1 MKPRDI
7 KIIQSVLEVIKEP
20 IKVTEIYHK
29 AKELFEKGEITNMF
43 DCGGETPHQSVSS
56 YIYTALNKG
65 EELPFL
71 KAQEKP
77 VLIALKD
84 APKEPVLS
92 AEKISTPSVKIAHE
106 RDLHPFLTYMAI
118 NNENLK
124 CYTKTIFHEESSK
137 SIKGMDRWLYPDMVG
152 VRFLHAEWSN
162 ENLIAFSKKF
172 DTLPVKLVSFELKK
186 EISVHNCR
194 ECYFQAISNSSWANE
209 GYLVGHHVDTHNLK
223 LMDLLKR
230 LHASFGIGVID
241 LRTNEDKSAILLNA
255 KYKEKI
261 DYTMAQELSDKNK
274 KFSGFLKSVV
284 DYDPDFPNRYKDE
297 FDEVK
302 KKEEL
307 YPITHNFLFKNA
319 LSGFVRAFQK
329 PQIKR

>member
-1 MKPRDI
+1 MKPQDI
-7 KIIQSVLEVIKEP
+7 EIVQSVLEAIKEP

-29 AKELFEKGEITNMF
+29 AKELVEEGKIENMF
-43 DCGGETPHQSVSS
+43 DYGGNTPDQSVSAA
-56 YIYTALNKG
+56 IYTALNKG
-65 EELPFL
+65 EELPFF
-71 KAQEKP
+71 KAREKP
-77 VLIALKD
+77 TLIALKG
-84 APKEPVLS
+84 AAKELVLN
-92 AEKISTPSVKIAHE
+92 AEKPSTPNVKIAHNKIAHE

-124 CYTKTIFHEESSK
+124 CYTKTIFHEGSLK
-137 SIKGMDRWLYPDMVG
+137 SPKGMDRWLYPDMVG
-152 VRFLHAEWSN
+152 VRFLHAELSN

-186 EISVHNCR
+186 EISVNNCR

-209 GYLVGHHVDTHNLK
+209 GYLVGRHIDTHNPQ

-241 LRTNEDKSAILLNA
+241 LRTDEDKSAILLNA

-261 DYTMAQELSDKNK
+261 DYTMAQELSEKNP

-307 YPITHNFLFKNA
+307 YPN
-319 LSGFVRAFQK
+319 S
-329 PQIKR
+329 

>member
-1 MKPRDI
+1 MKPQDI
-7 KIIQSVLEVIKEP
+7 EIVQSVLEITGP
-20 IKVTEIYHK
+20 IKVTLIYDK
-29 AKELFEKGEITNMF
+29 AKELFEKGEITKMF
-43 DCGGETPHQSVSS
+43 DCGGNTPHQSVSAS
-56 YIYTALNKG
+56 IYTALNKG

-71 KAQEKP
+71 KVQEKP
-77 VLIALKD
+77 VLIALKG
-84 APKEPVLS
+84 AAKEPFLNI
-92 AEKISTPSVKIAHE
+92 EKISVPSAKIAHE

-124 CYTKTIFHEESSK
+124 CYTKTIFHEESVK
-137 SIKGMDRWLYPDMVG
+137 SPKGTDRWLYPDMVG
-152 VRFLHAEWSN
+152 VRFLHAELSN

-186 EISVHNCR
+186 EISVNNCR
-194 ECYFQAISNSSWANE
+194 ECYFQAISNSSNE
-209 GYLVGHHVDTHNLK
+209 GYLVGRHIDTHNPQ

-241 LRTNEDKSAILLNA
+241 LRTDEDKSAILLNA

-261 DYTMAQELSDKNK
+261 DYTVALELSAKNE

-284 DYDPDFPNRYKDE
+284 DYDPAHSYRYKDE
-297 FDEVK
+297 FDEIK

-307 YPITHNFLFKNA
+307 YPNSS
-319 LSGFVRAFQK
+319 LSF
-329 PQIKR
+329 

>member
-1 MKPRDI
+1 MKSRDI
-7 KIIQSVLEVIKEP
+7 EIVQSVLEMIKEP
-20 IKVTEIYHK
+20 IKVTLVYDK
-29 AKELFEKGEITNMF
+29 AKELFEEGKIENMF
-43 DCGGETPHQSVSS
+43 DCGGETPHQSVSA

-65 EELPFL
+65 EELPFF
-71 KAQEKP
+71 KVQEKP
-77 VLIALKD
+77 ALIALKGV
-84 APKEPVLS
+84 AKEPVLS
-92 AEKISTPSVKIAHE
+92 AQKPSAPSVKIVHNKIAHE

-137 SIKGMDRWLYPDMVG
+137 SPKGMDRWLYPDMVG
-152 VRFLHAEWSN
+152 VRFLHAELSN

-194 ECYFQAISNSSWANE
+194 ECYFQAISNSSNE
-209 GYLVGHHVDTHNLK
+209 GYLVGRHIDTHNPQ

-261 DYTMAQELSDKNK
+261 DYTVASELSDKNE

-284 DYDPDFPNRYKDE
+284 DYDPNHQHRYKDE
-297 FDEVK
+297 FDEIK
-302 KKEEL
+302 KKEKL
-307 YPITHNFLFKNA
+307 YPNPS
-319 LSGFVRAFQK
+319 LSF
-329 PQIKR
+329 

>member
-1 MKPRDI
+1 MKPQDI
-7 KIIQSVLEVIKEP
+7 EIVQSVLEITGP
-20 IKVTEIYHK
+20 ISPTEVYDK

-43 DCGGETPHQSVSS
+43 DCGGKTPHQSVSS
-56 YIYTALNKG
+56 LIYTALSKG
-65 EELPFL
+65 EELPFF
-71 KAQEKP
+71 KVQEKP
-77 VLIALKD
+77 ALIALKG
-84 APKEPVLS
+84 AMNEPVLNTEKPS
-92 AEKISTPSVKIAHE
+92 APSVKIAHE

-137 SIKGMDRWLYPDMVG
+137 SPKGMDRWLYPDMVG
-152 VRFLHAEWSN
+152 VRFLHAELSN

-172 DTLPVKLVSFELKK
+172 DTLPVKLMSFELKK

-194 ECYFQAISNSSWANE
+194 ECYFQAISNSSNE
-209 GYLVGHHVDTHNLK
+209 GYLVGRHIDTHNPQ

-241 LRTNEDKSAILLNA
+241 LRTDEDKSAILLNA

-261 DYTMAQELSDKNK
+261 DYTVALELSGKNK

-284 DYDPDFPNRYKDE
+284 DYDPNYQHRYKDE

-307 YPITHNFLFKNA
+307 YPN
-319 LSGFVRAFQK
+319 
-329 PQIKR
+329 P

>member
-1 MKPRDI
+1 MKPQDI
-7 KIIQSVLEVIKEP
+7 EIVQSVLEITGP
-20 IKVTEIYHK
+20 ISPTEVYDK
-29 AKELFEKGEITNMF
+29 AKELFEKGEITKMF
-43 DCGGETPHQSVSS
+43 DYGGNTPDRSVSAF
-56 YIYTALNKG
+56 IYTALNKG
-65 EELPFL
+65 EELPFF
-71 KAQEKP
+71 KVQEKP
-77 VLIALKD
+77 VLIALNS
-84 APKEPVLS
+84 AAKEPVLNM
-92 AEKISTPSVKIAHE
+92 EKISTPSAKIMHE

-124 CYTKTIFHEESSK
+124 CYTKTIFHEESVK
-137 SIKGMDRWLYPDMVG
+137 SPKGMDRWLYPDMVG
-152 VRFLHAEWSN
+152 VRFLHAELSN

-209 GYLVGHHVDTHNLK
+209 GYLVGRHIDTHNPQ

-241 LRTNEDKSAILLNA
+241 LRIDEPKSAILLNA

-261 DYTMAQELSDKNK
+261 DYTVALELSAKNE

-307 YPITHNFLFKNA
+307 YPNPS
-319 LSGFVRAFQK
+319 LSF
-329 PQIKR
+329 

>member
-7 KIIQSVLEVIKEP
+7 GIVQSVLEITGP
-20 IKVTEIYHK
+20 IKVTEIYDK

-43 DCGGETPHQSVSS
+43 DCGGKTPHQSVSS
-56 YIYTALNKG
+56 YIYTALSKG
-65 EELPFL
+65 EELPFF
-71 KAQEKP
+71 KVRENP
-77 VLIALKD
+77 TLIALKS
-84 APKEPVLS
+84 AAKKPVLNI
-92 AEKISTPSVKIAHE
+92 EKISVPSVKIAHNKIMHE

-172 DTLPVKLVSFELKK
+172 DTLPIKLVSFELKK
-186 EISVHNCR
+186 EISVNNCR
-194 ECYFQAISNSSWANE
+194 ECYFQAISNSSNE
-209 GYLVGHHVDTHNLK
+209 GYLVGRHIDTHNPQ

-241 LRTNEDKSAILLNA
+241 LRTDEDKSAILLNA

-261 DYTMAQELSDKNK
+261 DYTMAQELSDKNP

-284 DYDPDFPNRYKDE
+284 DYDPNHQHRYKDE

-307 YPITHNFLFKNA
+307 YPNPS
-319 LSGFVRAFQK
+319 LSF
-329 PQIKR
+329 

>member
-7 KIIQSVLEVIKEP
+7 EIIQSVLEITGP

-29 AKELFEKGEITNMF
+29 AQELVEKGEIANMF
-43 DCGGETPHQSVSS
+43 DCGGETPHQSVSAS
-56 YIYTALNKG
+56 IYTALSKG
-65 EELPFL
+65 EELPFK
-71 KAQEKP
+71 KAREKP
-77 VLIALKD
+77 TLIALKS
-84 APKEPVLS
+84 AMNEPVLNTEKPS
-92 AEKISTPSVKIAHE
+92 APNAKIAHE
-106 RDLHPFLTYMAI
+106 RNLHPFLTYMACH
-118 NNENLK
+118 NENLK
-124 CYTKTIFHEESSK
+124 CYTKTIFHEESLK
-137 SIKGMDRWLYPDMVG
+137 SPKGMDRWLYPDMVG

-172 DTLPVKLVSFELKK
+172 DTLPIKLVSFELKK

-194 ECYFQAISNSSWANE
+194 ECYFQAISNSSNE
-209 GYLVGHHVDTHNLK
+209 GYLVGRHIDTHNSK

-261 DYTMAQELSDKNK
+261 DYTVASELSEKNK

-284 DYDPDFPNRYKDE
+284 DYDPAHSYRYKDE

-307 YPITHNFLFKNA
+307 YPNPS
-319 LSGFVRAFQK
+319 LSF
-329 PQIKR
+329 

>member
-1 MKPRDI
+1 MKPQDI
-7 KIIQSVLEVIKEP
+7 EIIQSVLEITGP
-20 IKVTEIYHK
+20 ISPTEVYDK
-29 AKELFEKGEITNMF
+29 AKELFEKGEIAKMF
-43 DCGGETPHQSVSS
+43 DYGGNTPYQSVSS
-56 YIYTALNKG
+56 PIYTALKKG
-65 EELPFL
+65 EELPFF
-71 KAQEKP
+71 KVQEKP
-77 VLIALKD
+77 ALIALKG
-84 APKEPVLS
+84 AAKEPVLNIEKPS
-92 AEKISTPSVKIAHE
+92 APSVKIVHNKITHE

-152 VRFLHAEWSN
+152 VRFLHAELSN

-194 ECYFQAISNSSWANE
+194 ECYFQAISNSSNE
-209 GYLVGHHVDTHNLK
+209 GYLVGRHIDTHNLK

-241 LRTNEDKSAILLNA
+241 LRTDEDKSAILLSA

-261 DYTMAQELSDKNK
+261 DYTVASELSAKNE
-274 KFSGFLKSVV
+274 KFGGFLKSVV
-284 DYDPDFPNRYKDE
+284 DYDPNHPQRYKDE

-307 YPITHNFLFKNA
+307 YPNPS
-319 LSGFVRAFQK
+319 LSF
-329 PQIKR
+329 

>member
-7 KIIQSVLEVIKEP
+7 QIIQSVLEAIKEP

-29 AKELFEKGEITNMF
+29 AKELFEEGKIENMF
-43 DCGGETPHQSVSS
+43 DYGGETPDQSVSAS
-56 YIYTALNKG
+56 IYTALNKG
-65 EELPFL
+65 EELPFY
-71 KAQEKP
+71 KVQEKP
-77 VLIALKD
+77 VLIALKG
-84 APKEPVLS
+84 AAKEPVLNTQ
-92 AEKISTPSVKIAHE
+92 KPSTPSVKITHE

-152 VRFLHAEWSN
+152 VRFLHAELSN
-162 ENLIAFSKKF
+162 EDLIAFSKKF
-172 DTLPVKLVSFELKK
+172 DTLPVKLVSFELKR
-186 EISVHNCR
+186 EISVNNCR

-209 GYLVGHHVDTHNLK
+209 GYLVGCHINTHDSK

-241 LRTNEDKSAILLNA
+241 LRTNEDKSTILLNA

-261 DYTMAQELSDKNK
+261 DYTVALELSEKNE
-274 KFSGFLKSVV
+274 KFSAFLKSVV
-284 DYDPDFPNRYKDE
+284 DYDPKHQHRYKDE
-297 FDEVK
+297 FDGIK

-307 YPITHNFLFKNA
+307 YPN
-319 LSGFVRAFQK
+319 
-329 PQIKR
+329 P

>member
-1 MKPRDI
+1 MKPQDI
-7 KIIQSVLEVIKEP
+7 EIVQSVLEAIKEP
-20 IKVTEIYHK
+20 IKVTEIYDK

-43 DCGGETPHQSVSS
+43 DYGGNTPDRSVSAF
-56 YIYTALNKG
+56 IYTALNKG

-71 KAQEKP
+71 KAQENP
-77 VLIALKD
+77 ILIALKD
-84 APKEPVLS
+84 AAKESVFINAQKPS
-92 AEKISTPSVKIAHE
+92 APCVKIVHE

-137 SIKGMDRWLYPDMVG
+137 SPKGMDRWLYPDMVG
-152 VRFLHAEWSN
+152 VRFLHAELSN

-186 EISVHNCR
+186 EISVNNCR

-209 GYLVGHHVDTHNLK
+209 GYLVGHHIDTHNPQ

-241 LRTNEDKSAILLNA
+241 LRTDEDKSAILLNA

-261 DYTMAQELSDKNK
+261 DYTMAQELSEKNP

-284 DYDPDFPNRYKDE
+284 DYDPNHQHRYKDE

-307 YPITHNFLFKNA
+307 YPN
-319 LSGFVRAFQK
+319 S
-329 PQIKR
+329 

>member
-7 KIIQSVLEVIKEP
+7 GIIQSVLEVIKEP

-29 AKELFEKGEITNMF
+29 AQELFEKGEIESMF
-43 DCGGETPHQSVSS
+43 DYGGNTPDQSVSAS
-56 YIYTALNKG
+56 IYTALKKG

-71 KAQEKP
+71 KTQEKP
-77 VLIALKD
+77 VLIAL
-84 APKEPVLS
+84 
-92 AEKISTPSVKIAHE
+92 
-106 RDLHPFLTYMAI
+106 
-118 NNENLK
+118 
-124 CYTKTIFHEESSK
+124 
-137 SIKGMDRWLYPDMVG
+137 KGMDRWLYPDMVG
-152 VRFLHAEWSN
+152 VRFLHVELSN
-162 ENLIAFSKKF
+162 ENLIAFSNKF

-186 EISVHNCR
+186 EISVNNCR

-209 GYLVGHHVDTHNLK
+209 GYLVGHHIDTHNPK

-241 LRTNEDKSAILLNA
+241 LRTDEDKSTILLNA

-261 DYTMAQELSDKNK
+261 DYTVALELSEKNEE
-274 KFSGFLKSVV
+274 FSGFLKSVV
-284 DYDPDFPNRYKDE
+284 DYDPKNQNRYKDE

-307 YPITHNFLFKNA
+307 YPN
-319 LSGFVRAFQK
+319 S
-329 PQIKR
+329 

>member
-1 MKPRDI
+1 MKPQDI
-7 KIIQSVLEVIKEP
+7 EIVQSVLEITGP
-20 IKVTEIYHK
+20 ISPTEVYDK
-29 AKELFEKGEITNMF
+29 AKELFEKCEITNMF
-43 DCGGETPHQSVSS
+43 DYGGNTPHQSVSAS
-56 YIYTALNKG
+56 IYTALKKG

-71 KAQEKP
+71 KTQEKP
-77 VLIALKD
+77 TLIALKG
-84 APKEPVLS
+84 AAKELGLNAQKPS
-92 AEKISTPSVKIAHE
+92 APSVKIAHNKIMHE
-106 RDLHPFLTYMAI
+106 RDLHPFLTYMAFY
-118 NNENLK
+118 NENLK
-124 CYTKTIFHEESSK
+124 CYTKTIFHEESLK
-137 SIKGMDRWLYPDMVG
+137 SSKGMDRWLYPDMVG
-152 VRFLHAEWSN
+152 VRFLHAELSN

-194 ECYFQAISNSSWANE
+194 ECYFQAISNSSNE
-209 GYLVGHHVDTHNLK
+209 GYLVGCHINTQNTE

-241 LRTNEDKSAILLNA
+241 LRTDEDKSAILLNA

-261 DYTMAQELSDKNK
+261 DYTVALELSDKNK

-284 DYDPDFPNRYKDE
+284 DYDPNYQHRYKDE

-307 YPITHNFLFKNA
+307 YPN
-319 LSGFVRAFQK
+319 S
-329 PQIKR
+329 

>member
-1 MKPRDI
+1 MKPRDVEI
-7 KIIQSVLEVIKEP
+7 VQSVLEITGP
-20 IKVTEIYHK
+20 ISPTEVYDK

-43 DCGGETPHQSVSS
+43 DYGGNTPHQSVSAF
-56 YIYTALNKG
+56 IYTALNKG

-84 APKEPVLS
+84 AAKEPVLNM
-92 AEKISTPSVKIAHE
+92 EKISVPSAKIVHE
-106 RDLHPFLTYMAI
+106 RDLHPFLTYMAYY
-118 NNENLK
+118 NENLK
-124 CYTKTIFHEESSK
+124 CYTKTIFHEESVK
-137 SIKGMDRWLYPDMVG
+137 SPKGTDRWLYPDMVG
-152 VRFLHAEWSN
+152 VRFLHAELSN

-186 EISVHNCR
+186 EISVNNCR
-194 ECYFQAISNSSWANE
+194 EYYFQAISNSSWANE
-209 GYLVGHHVDTHNLK
+209 GYLVGRHIDTQNPQ

-241 LRTNEDKSAILLNA
+241 LRVDEDKSAILLNA

-261 DYTMAQELSDKNK
+261 DYTMAQELSEKNP

-307 YPITHNFLFKNA
+307 YPN
-319 LSGFVRAFQK
+319 S
-329 PQIKR
+329 

>member
-1 MKPRDI
+1 MKPQDI
-7 KIIQSVLEVIKEP
+7 EIVQSVLEITGP
-20 IKVTEIYHK
+20 ISPTEVYDK
-29 AKELFEKGEITNMF
+29 AKELFEKGEITKMF
-43 DCGGETPHQSVSS
+43 DYGGNTPHQSVSAS
-56 YIYTALNKG
+56 IYTALNKG

-77 VLIALKD
+77 ALIALKD
-84 APKEPVLS
+84 ATNEPVLNIEKPGVSS
-92 AEKISTPSVKIAHE
+92 AKIAHNKIMHE
-106 RDLHPFLTYMAI
+106 RDLHPFLTYMAFH
-118 NNENLK
+118 NENLK
-124 CYTKTIFHEESSK
+124 CYTKTIFHEESVK
-137 SIKGMDRWLYPDMVG
+137 SPKGMDRWLYPDMVG
-152 VRFLHAEWSN
+152 VRFLHAELSN

-186 EISVHNCR
+186 EISVNNCR

-209 GYLVGHHVDTHNLK
+209 GYLVGRHIDTHNPQ

-261 DYTMAQELSDKNK
+261 DYTMAQELSDKNP

-302 KKEEL
+302 KKEDL
-307 YPITHNFLFKNA
+307 YPNSS
-319 LSGFVRAFQK
+319 LSF
-329 PQIKR
+329 

>member
-7 KIIQSVLEVIKEP
+7 KIMQSVLEIIKEP
-20 IKVTEIYHK
+20 IKVTEVYDK
-29 AKELFEKGEITNMF
+29 AKELFEKGEIESMF
-43 DCGGETPHQSVSS
+43 DYGGNTSDQSVSAA
-56 YIYTALNKG
+56 IYTALNKG
-65 EELPFL
+65 EELPFK

-84 APKEPVLS
+84 APKELVLNAQKSS
-92 AEKISTPSVKIAHE
+92 APGVKIAHE
-106 RDLHPFLTYMAI
+106 RGLHPFLTYMAFF
-118 NNENLK
+118 NENLK
-124 CYTKTIFHEESSK
+124 CYTKTILHEGSLK
-137 SIKGMDRWLYPDMVG
+137 SPKGMDRWLYPDMVG
-152 VRFLHAEWSN
+152 VRFLHAELSN

-186 EISVHNCR
+186 EISVNDCR

-209 GYLVGHHVDTHNLK
+209 GYLVGCHIDTHNPK

-241 LRTNEDKSAILLNA
+241 LRTDEDKSAILLNA

-261 DYTMAQELSDKNK
+261 DYTVALELSEKNEE
-274 KFSGFLKSVV
+274 FSGFLKSVV
-284 DYDPDFPNRYKDE
+284 DYDPKNQNRYKDE
-297 FDEVK
+297 FDEIK

-307 YPITHNFLFKNA
+307 YPN
-319 LSGFVRAFQK
+319 S
-329 PQIKR
+329 

>member
-1 MKPRDI
+1 MKPQDI
-7 KIIQSVLEVIKEP
+7 EIVQSVLEITGP
-20 IKVTEIYHK
+20 IKPTEVYDK
-29 AKELFEKGEITNMF
+29 AKELFERGEITKMF
-43 DCGGETPHQSVSS
+43 DYGGETPHQSVSAS
-56 YIYTALNKG
+56 IYTALSKG
-65 EELPFL
+65 EELPFF
-71 KAQEKP
+71 KVQEKP
-77 VLIALKD
+77 ALIALKD
-84 APKEPVLS
+84 AAKEPVLNTEKPS
-92 AEKISTPSVKIAHE
+92 APNAKIVHNKIAHE

-118 NNENLK
+118 HNENLK

-137 SIKGMDRWLYPDMVG
+137 SPKGMDRWLYPDMVG
-152 VRFLHAEWSN
+152 VRFLHAELSN

-194 ECYFQAISNSSWANE
+194 ECYFQAISNSSNE

-241 LRTNEDKSAILLNA
+241 LRIDEDKSAILLNA

-261 DYTMAQELSDKNK
+261 DYTMAQELSEKNE

-284 DYDPDFPNRYKDE
+284 DYDPNHQHRYKDE

-307 YPITHNFLFKNA
+307 YPNSL
-319 LSGFVRAFQK
+319 LSF
-329 PQIKR
+329 

>member
-1 MKPRDI
+1 MKPQDI
-7 KIIQSVLEVIKEP
+7 EIVQSVLENTGP
-20 IKVTEIYHK
+20 IKPTEVYDK
-29 AKELFEKGEITNMF
+29 AKELFEKGEITKMF
-43 DCGGETPHQSVSS
+43 DYGGNTPHQSVSS

-71 KAQEKP
+71 KTQEKP

-84 APKEPVLS
+84 AMNEPVLNTQKPS
-92 AEKISTPSVKIAHE
+92 APSVKIVHE

-124 CYTKTIFHEESSK
+124 CYTKTIFHEESVK
-137 SIKGMDRWLYPDMVG
+137 SPKGTDRWLYPDMVG
-152 VRFLHAEWSN
+152 VRFLHAELSN

-186 EISVHNCR
+186 EISVNNCR

-209 GYLVGHHVDTHNLK
+209 GYLVGRHIDTHNPQ

-261 DYTMAQELSDKNK
+261 DYTVALELSDKNP

-297 FDEVK
+297 FDEIK

-307 YPITHNFLFKNA
+307 YPNSS
-319 LSGFVRAFQK
+319 LSF
-329 PQIKR
+329 

>member
-7 KIIQSVLEVIKEP
+7 EIVQSVLEITGP
-20 IKVTEIYHK
+20 ISPTKVYDK
-29 AKELFEKGEITNMF
+29 AKELFEKGEITKMF
-43 DCGGETPHQSVSS
+43 DCGGNTPHQSVSA

-71 KAQEKP
+71 KTQEKP
-77 VLIALKD
+77 VLIALKG
-84 APKEPVLS
+84 AAKEPVLS
-92 AEKISTPSVKIAHE
+92 AEKISAPSVKIAHE

-118 NNENLK
+118 HNENLK
-124 CYTKTIFHEESSK
+124 CYTKTIFHEKSSK
-137 SIKGMDRWLYPDMVG
+137 SPKGMDRWLYPDMVG
-152 VRFLHAEWSN
+152 VRFLHAELSN

-209 GYLVGHHVDTHNLK
+209 GYLVGRHVDTHNPQ

-241 LRTNEDKSAILLNA
+241 LRTDEDKSAILLNA
-255 KYKEKI
+255 KHKEKI
-261 DYTMAQELSDKNK
+261 DYTVALELSDKNP

-307 YPITHNFLFKNA
+307 YPNSS
-319 LSGFVRAFQK
+319 LSF
-329 PQIKR
+329 

>member
-1 MKPRDI
+1 MKPQDI
-7 KIIQSVLEVIKEP
+7 EIVQSVLEITGP
-20 IKVTEIYHK
+20 IKVTEVYDK

-43 DCGGETPHQSVSS
+43 DYGGNTLDRSVSAF
-56 YIYTALNKG
+56 IYTALNKG

-84 APKEPVLS
+84 AANDPVLNI
-92 AEKISTPSVKIAHE
+92 EKPGVSSVKIAHNKIMHE
-106 RDLHPFLTYMAI
+106 RDLHPFLTYMAFF
-118 NNENLK
+118 NENLK

-137 SIKGMDRWLYPDMVG
+137 SPKGMDRWLYPDMVG

-172 DTLPVKLVSFELKK
+172 DILPVKLVSFELKK

-209 GYLVGHHVDTHNLK
+209 GYLVGHHIDTHNPK

-241 LRTNEDKSAILLNA
+241 LRTDEDKSVILLNA

-261 DYTMAQELSDKNK
+261 DYTVALELSAKNE

-307 YPITHNFLFKNA
+307 YPNSS
-319 LSGFVRAFQK
+319 LSF
-329 PQIKR
+329 

>member
-7 KIIQSVLEVIKEP
+7 QIIQSVLEAIKEP

-29 AKELFEKGEITNMF
+29 AKELFEEGKIENIF
-43 DCGGETPHQSVSS
+43 DYGGNTPDQSVSAV
-56 YIYTALNKG
+56 IYTALNKG

-71 KAQEKP
+71 KVQEKP

-84 APKEPVLS
+84 AAKEPVLNAQKPS
-92 AEKISTPSVKIAHE
+92 APSAKIAHE
-106 RDLHPFLTYMAI
+106 RDLHPFLTYMAFL
-118 NNENLK
+118 NENLK

-152 VRFLHAEWSN
+152 VRFLHAELSN

-172 DTLPVKLVSFELKK
+172 DTLPVKLVSFELKR

-209 GYLVGHHVDTHNLK
+209 GYLVGHHLNTHDSK

-230 LHASFGIGVID
+230 LHGSFGIGVID
-241 LRTNEDKSAILLNA
+241 LRTDEDKSAILLNA

-261 DYTMAQELSDKNK
+261 DYTVALELSEKNP
-274 KFSGFLKSVV
+274 KFSAFLKSVV
-284 DYDPDFPNRYKDE
+284 DYDPNNQHRYKDE

-307 YPITHNFLFKNA
+307 YPNPS
-319 LSGFVRAFQK
+319 LSF
-329 PQIKR
+329 

>member
-1 MKPRDI
+1 MKPQDI
-7 KIIQSVLEVIKEP
+7 EIVQSVLEITGP
-20 IKVTEIYHK
+20 ISPTEVYDK
-29 AKELFEKGEITNMF
+29 AKELFEKGEITKMF
-43 DCGGETPHQSVSS
+43 DCGGNTPHQSVSS
-56 YIYTALNKG
+56 PIYTALKKG
-65 EELPFL
+65 EELPFF
-71 KAQEKP
+71 KAQENP
-77 VLIALKD
+77 ILIALKS
-84 APKEPVLS
+84 AAKELVLNT
-92 AEKISTPSVKIAHE
+92 EKISAPSVKIMHE

-124 CYTKTIFHEESSK
+124 CYTKTIFHEESLK
-137 SIKGMDRWLYPDMVG
+137 SPKGMDRWLYPDMVG

-209 GYLVGHHVDTHNLK
+209 GYLVGRHIDTHNPQ

-241 LRTNEDKSAILLNA
+241 LRTDEDKSAILLNA

-261 DYTMAQELSDKNK
+261 DYTVASELSAKNE

-284 DYDPDFPNRYKDE
+284 DYDPKNQNRYKDE
-297 FDEVK
+297 FDEIK

-307 YPITHNFLFKNA
+307 YSNSS
-319 LSGFVRAFQK
+319 LSF
-329 PQIKR
+329 

>member
-7 KIIQSVLEVIKEP
+7 GIIQSVLEVIKEP
-20 IKVTEIYHK
+20 IKVTEVYDK

-43 DCGGETPHQSVSS
+43 DCGGETPHQSVSAS
-56 YIYTALNKG
+56 IYTALSKG
-65 EELPFL
+65 EELPFF
-71 KAQEKP
+71 KTREKP
-77 VLIALKD
+77 TLIALKN
-84 APKEPVLS
+84 APKEPVLN
-92 AEKISTPSVKIAHE
+92 AQKISVPSTKIKNE
-106 RDLHPFLTYMAI
+106 RNLHPFLTYMAYH
-118 NNENLK
+118 NENLK
-124 CYTKTIFHEESSK
+124 CYTKTIFHEGSLK
-137 SIKGMDRWLYPDMVG
+137 SPKGMDRWLYPDMVG
-152 VRFLHAEWSN
+152 VRFLHAELSN

-209 GYLVGHHVDTHNLK
+209 GYLVGHHIDTHDLK

-241 LRTNEDKSAILLNA
+241 LRTDEAKSAILLNA

-261 DYTMAQELSDKNK
+261 DYTVALELSAKNEE
-274 KFSGFLKSVV
+274 FSGFLKSVV
-284 DYDPDFPNRYKDE
+284 DYDPNHPQRYKDE
-297 FDEVK
+297 FDEIK

-307 YPITHNFLFKNA
+307 YPN
-319 LSGFVRAFQK
+319 S
-329 PQIKR
+329 